1 MHLDPSECWALMR
14 ATEVGRLGVV
24 IAGRPDI
31 FPVNFVVDHASVVLR
46 TAEGTKLAGAVLGRA
61 VAFEVDGYDGDAG
74 EAWSVVV
81 KGHAGEIATMHGVF
95 EALELPLFPWHAAP
109 KHRFVRILPDEI
121 TGRRF
126 TVLDPTAAQ
135 LGPWSR
141 P

>member
-1 MHLDPSECWALMR
+1 MHRCRAPRPERVLALLG

-24 IAGRPDI
+24 IAGRPGI
-31 FPVNFVVDHASVVLR
+31 FPVNLVADHA
-46 TAEGTKLAGAVLGRA
+46 
-61 VAFEVDGYDGDAG
+61 D
-74 EAWSVVV
+74 
-81 KGHAGEIATMHGVF
+81 EIATMHGVF

-109 KHRFVRILPDEI
+109 KHRFVRILADEI

-126 TVLDPTAAQ
+126 TVLDPAAAQ